1 MESLTRSTNTRA
13 RPTAF
18 RDRSGDRTRI
28 CGAACRAS
36 LDVTLS
42 IDAECTVGPP
52 VRGRSLDR
60 HDRQMIFV
68 RGLAELLA
76 LVLNA
81 VVVII
86 ASRAVGPAAFGTFA
100 VAATL
105 GQIGIIAVNA
115 ASRRSVRKR
124 SRT

>member
-1 MESLTRSTNTRA
+1 
-13 RPTAF
+13 
-18 RDRSGDRTRI
+18 
-28 CGAACRAS
+28 
-36 LDVTLS
+36 
-42 IDAECTVGPP
+42 
-52 VRGRSLDR
+52 
-60 HDRQMIFV
+60 MIIV

-86 ASRAVGPAAFGTFA
+86 ASRAVGPTAFGTFA

-115 ASRRSVRKR
+115 GQQTLYFSDRPVRKY
-124 SRT
+124 